1 MVSSAI
7 LIFVSLFLLRSISIS
22 FSWSSS
28 CNVTS
33 IFLLFHFVHFFGL
46 FCSSRFPCKAHIN
59 VLCFLICFYGYTSP
73 NTSDIWVW
81 CVYVCVHD
89 IFSGVKSSSRIYRL
103 CLEHNWCWL
112 LLLAVAGNI
121 NSSCFALLVCSTMN
135 LNAYI
140 NPSVAAND
148 QGDQS
153 RTVTIKL

>member
-1 MVSSAI
+1 MQSTYQC
-7 LIFVSLFLLRSISIS
+7 SLFSDMCLS
-22 FSWSSS
+22 
-28 CNVTS
+28 
-33 IFLLFHFVHFFGL
+33 VHKH
-46 FCSSRFPCKAHIN
+46 C
-59 VLCFLICFYGYTSP
+59 T
-73 NTSDIWVW
+73 
-81 CVYVCVHD
+81 YVCVHD

-103 CLEHNWCWL
+103 CVGTIG
-112 LLLAVAGNI
+112 AVVVVAVRSGYI